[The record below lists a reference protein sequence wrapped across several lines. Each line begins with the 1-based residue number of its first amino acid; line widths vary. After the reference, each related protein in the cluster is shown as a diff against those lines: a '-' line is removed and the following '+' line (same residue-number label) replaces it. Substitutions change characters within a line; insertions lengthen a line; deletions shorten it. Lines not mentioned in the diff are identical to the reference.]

1 MNEAYTGL
9 HVQIFVIFFFF
20 FFQDQKLKK
29 KKYMLLLDYQVF
41 ILH

>member
-29 KKYMLLLDYQVF
+29 KKYMLLLDYQAF